1 MDFPRIAKLLAPSL
15 QREYEGMKESLKYS
29 QESVRIVDRLLK
41 MAREDFSAANT
52 RYFEER
58 EAWDTER
65 AKIVDEIWA
74 ILGVQ
79 DHVSDLSNTLDA
91 LQVNYLDLTNR
102 LNKVYKE
109 NAKVVKERE
118 EAFRELAQEQAGRKR
133 FMTLSEKWKGLYWN
147 GPTSSGQLLKLLKG
161 ALSRW
166 REMRKRADDLYEAL
180 SEIMELFALDNSQYH
195 SDNYANIAQENA
207 LEVAKS
213 LLNQRRPIQH

>member
-15 QREYEGMKESLKYS
+15 QREYEGMKKSLKYS
-29 QESVRIVDRLLK
+29 QESVRIVDRHLK

-52 RYFEER
+52 RYLEER

-65 AKIVDEIWA
+65 AKIADEIWA

-79 DHVSDLSNTLDA
+79 DHVSGLSNALDA

-102 LNKVYKE
+102 LNKLYKE

-118 EAFRELAQEQAGRKR
+118 EALRELAQEQAGRKR
-133 FMTLSEKWKGLYWN
+133 FMALSEKWKGLYWN

-180 SEIMELFALDNSQYH
+180 SEITELFALDNPQYH

-213 LLNQRRPIQH
+213 LLNQKSPIQH